1 MVDAKAIKEHATV
14 VGLDGKH
21 VGTVDCLVEGAEI
34 KLTKNDET
42 AGGLHH
48 YIPLDFVHT
57 VEGDTVTLNKP
68 AAEVMRE
75 WSTT

>member
-14 VGLDGKH
+14 VGLDGQH
-21 VGTVDCLVEGAEI
+21 VGTVDGLVKGVEI
-34 KLTKNDET
+34 KLTKTDEA

-48 YIPLDFVHT
+48 YITLDFVNS